1 MYTAIFYAQLL
12 FIRQKKQRKFTGAKV
27 VHNKLVTVCTAVAF
41 SCQGERIFSTIFP
54 KSEKAKRKKT
64 REQILDTE
72 TIEYRYFSL
81 FIFISC
87 YIIYSF
93 SKILLWPTLNDK
105 MFSTICCHNGV
116 RVLDKK
122 LLMLFVFLQR
132 IWVWN
137 RARIVHDQLILES
150 WNPQSPTMSEMRVSL
165 AKP

>member
-12 FIRQKKQRKFTGAKV
+12 FIRQKKQRKFTGAKA
-27 VHNKLVTVCTAVAF
+27 VHNKLETVCTAVAF

-122 LLMLFVFLQR
+122 CWGCFFCREYEFEIELGFFMISSYLKVETLNLQQCLK
-132 IWVWN
+132 WGV
-137 RARIVHDQLILES
+137 L
-150 WNPQSPTMSEMRVSL
+150 
-165 AKP
+165 